1 MSVLINFLGAP
12 SSGKSTIS
20 NNLVSKLKE
29 LELNA
34 EYVNEYVKQWVWEGR
49 NISPFDQFCIFG
61 NEAHNQSVLF
71 DQVDYIVADSPVM
84 LTAFYHLYYDN
95 KNTLK
100 DVCKEFY
107 EMAEEMGVK
116 VFNFFLTRRKKYN
129 PKGRYQTQEQADKLG
144 QDLMNWLDQEGYE
157 YEVLDCSDSKRLKIV
172 LERLGIK
179 ENVEELS

>member
-1 MSVLINFLGAP
+1 
-12 SSGKSTIS
+12 
-20 NNLVSKLKE
+20 
-29 LELNA
+29 
-34 EYVNEYVKQWVWEGR
+34 
-49 NISPFDQFCIFG
+49 
-61 NEAHNQSVLF
+61 
-71 DQVDYIVADSPVM
+71 
-84 LTAFYHLYYDN
+84 
-95 KNTLK
+95 LK